1 MMTGP
6 MRLYAPTF
14 ETLLTQRLDSIRLAA
29 VLLDGRYQPDMRLH
43 TTMADVTAF
52 EIAGGTYSPANVN
65 GARVDSVPGG
75 CGFFTDAVL
84 WPAPSDLRPARY
96 MAFVRGAASALG
108 PTDTLFGLVDLAPD
122 GGAVE
127 AQRGSLR
134 ISPSATGWFAFTTDS
149 NPSDEVQA

>member
-6 MRLYAPTF
+6 MRLYSPTF
-14 ETLLTQRLDSIRLAA
+14 EKVLIQRLDGFRLAA
-29 VLLDGRYQPDMRLH
+29 VLLDGRYQPDMQAH
-43 TTMADVTAF
+43 TTIADIAAF
-52 EIAGGTYSPANVN
+52 QVQGGTYVPVSVN
-65 GARVDSVPGG
+65 GARVDPVPGG
-75 CGFFTDAVL
+75 SGFFTDAVF
-84 WPAPSDLRPARY
+84 WPAPSDLMPARY

-108 PTDTLFGLVDLAPD
+108 PSDTLFGLVDLAPD

-149 NPSDEVQA
+149 NPSEETLA